1 MSKKNSKRSSV
12 ATRHATVHGDAF
24 AHSISKQP
32 VLQILKTTARTVTLS
47 WMFHPENCPPHGTP
61 IQIVKAEGTDPQF
74 SRAYEGTEDYF
85 VVENLKPETLYRFK
99 LRIWDKNIQ
108 DYGSEYVE
116 VSTTTTDESKLI
128 KIQLKLYRAVAENNV
143 EVFKE
148 LMEENRS
155 EINVEMRDKNGKTM
169 LMQAALKGS
178 AEMVAAILEYG
189 ALQTTTTQ
197 SKKTPLS
204 LAVTYSNLPAVTALL
219 KDPHAINIADQGGS
233 TPLMWAVEHANFKN
247 GLEIV
252 RLLLDSGADISAE
265 DVNGL
270 SAMDRL
276 CASCGNAKCARML
289 LEHGAKIVNRIDP
302 PKKKVTTLM
311 MAALNGHKELC
322 YELIDNWSADVWA
335 KTEFGQT
342 AKMMAEGAGHVD
354 LGLLLEKKMIKEDY

>member
-1 MSKKNSKRSSV
+1 MSKRTSKRSSV
-12 ATRHATVHGDAF
+12 ARHQTLHNDAF

-32 VLQILKTTARTVTLS
+32 ILQVLKTTARTVTLS

-61 IQIVKAEGTDPQF
+61 VQIVKGEGTDPQF
-74 SRAYEGTEDYF
+74 SRAYEGTEDYV
-85 VVENLKPETLYRFK
+85 VVENLKPETVYRFK
-99 LRIWDKNIQ
+99 LRIWDRATQ
-108 DYGSEYVE
+108 EFGSEYVE
-116 VSTTTTDESKLI
+116 VNTTTTDESKLV
-128 KIQLKLYRAVAENNV
+128 KVQLKLFRAVAENDV
-143 EVFKE
+143 EAFKE
-148 LMEENRS
+148 LMEENRA

-178 AEMVAAILEYG
+178 GEMVTAILNYG

-204 LAVTYSNLPAVTALL
+204 LAVTYSNLAAVDALI
-219 KDPHAINIADQGGS
+219 KDPHAINIPDQGGS

-252 RLLLDSGADISAE
+252 RLLLDAGADIAAE
-265 DVNGL
+265 DFNGL
-270 SAMDRL
+270 NAMDRL
-276 CASCGNAKCARML
+276 CASGGNAKCARML
-289 LEHGAKIVNRIDP
+289 LEHGAVIVNRPDP

-311 MAALNGHKELC
+311 MAALNGHKDLC
-322 YELIDNWSADVWA
+322 FELIDNWGADVWA

-354 LGLLLEKKMIKEDY
+354 LGMLLEKRMIKEDY